1 MCGFECTISTSIE
14 KYIKVKC
21 NYIKEWY
28 FVSFFFYLIGNSF
41 GISLLNK
48 TRPKDAQLAEGKF
61 ELRLHNGAQRVA
73 RQSLM
78 SEENRDLM
86 RTYQLYSF

>member
-41 GISLLNK
+41 GIFLLNK
-48 TRPKDAQLAEGKF
+48 TLREDAQLAEGKF
-61 ELRLHNGAQRVA
+61 ELRSHSRAKESQATLC
-73 RQSLM
+73 
-78 SEENRDLM
+78 SEII
-86 RTYQLYSF
+86 

>member
-28 FVSFFFYLIGNSF
+28 FVSLFCLIGNSF

-48 TRPKDAQLAEGKF
+48 TRPEDA
-61 ELRLHNGAQRVA
+61 HIAQRKGA
-73 RQSLM
+73 IATAQWRAKRSRSLM
-78 SEENRDLM
+78 SEGNRDLM
-86 RTYQLYSF
+86 WNYPLYYS

>member
-28 FVSFFFYLIGNSF
+28 FVSFFFYLIGKFRRNFPIKQNSPRD
-41 GISLLNK
+41 GHIVQRK
-48 TRPKDAQLAEGKF
+48 GAIATAQWRAK
-61 ELRLHNGAQRVA
+61 RSR
-73 RQSLM
+73 SLM
-78 SEENRDLM
+78 SEGNREP
-86 RTYQLYSF
+86 

>member
-28 FVSFFFYLIGNSF
+28 FVSFFFYYFNSF
-41 GISLLNK
+41 FISFVIFYVL
-48 TRPKDAQLAEGKF
+48 
-61 ELRLHNGAQRVA
+61 
-73 RQSLM
+73 
-78 SEENRDLM
+78 
-86 RTYQLYSF
+86 

>member
-28 FVSFFFYLIGNSF
+28 FVSFFFYLTRGNC
-41 GISLLNK
+41 
-48 TRPKDAQLAEGKF
+48 
-61 ELRLHNGAQRVA
+61 VA
-73 RQSLM
+73 
-78 SEENRDLM
+78 
-86 RTYQLYSF
+86 FPIK